1 MTYPVSVISD
11 RWILIGLL
19 ILALPGA
26 LFIGLAIYS
35 WFRSSSSN
43 SQDDDS
49 AQGEE

>member
-35 WFRSSSSN
+35 WFRSSWSN
-43 SQDDDS
+43 RRDDDS